1 MWGLQKSCTFA
12 PSKCL
17 TLYGGLWQNIILVQM
32 NSIETTKGEIVM
44 YQPDE
49 TIRLEVRVEDETV
62 WLTQQQMAELFLT
75 TRNNITL
82 HVSNIFKEGELVESS
97 VRKESLLTA
106 ADGKKYKTKMYNLDV
121 IISVGYR
128 VKSKRGIEFR
138 QWANKVLKDFLL
150 RGYAVNNRL
159 ETLERKVAKHDEQ
172 IQFFIKSVTPIA
184 EKVFMDGEF
193 YDAFALVQKLVKS
206 AKESIVLIDNYIDES
221 VLTMMSEKS
230 EGVSVAIYTKSIGK
244 AMELAVDKFNNQ
256 YGNLKLVRFTDC
268 HDRFLIIDNSEM
280 YLFGAS
286 LKDLGKKM
294 FAFTRMDSSSVA
306 LVMDRINM
314 CGN

>member
-1 MWGLQKSCTFA
+1 MTGETEIV
-12 PSKCL
+12 
-17 TLYGGLWQNIILVQM
+17 LYNPD
-32 NSIETTKGEIVM
+32 NSINI
-44 YQPDE
+44 
-49 TIRLEVRVEDETV
+49 EVRFEEETV
-62 WLTQQQMAELFLT
+62 WLTQAQMALLFDTTPQNVTMHIRGIYGDEELLENSTCKDFLQVRQEGQRMV
-75 TRNNITL
+75 TRKQKI
-82 HVSNIFKEGELVESS
+82 
-97 VRKESLLTA
+97 
-106 ADGKKYKTKMYNLDV
+106 YNLDV

-230 EGVSVAIYTKSIGK
+230 DGVSVAIYTKSIGK

-294 FAFTRMDSSSVA
+294 FAFTRMDSSSVEI
-306 LVMDRINM
+306 VMNRIK
-314 CGN
+314 GNLI

>member
-1 MWGLQKSCTFA
+1 MTGETEIV
-12 PSKCL
+12 
-17 TLYGGLWQNIILVQM
+17 LYNPD
-32 NSIETTKGEIVM
+32 NSINI
-44 YQPDE
+44 
-49 TIRLEVRVEDETV
+49 EVRFEEETV
-62 WLTQQQMAELFLT
+62 WLTQAQMALLFDTTPQNVTMHIRGIYGDEELLENLTCKDFLQVRQEGKRMV
-75 TRNNITL
+75 TRKQKI
-82 HVSNIFKEGELVESS
+82 
-97 VRKESLLTA
+97 
-106 ADGKKYKTKMYNLDV
+106 YNLDV

-150 RGYAVNNRL
+150 RGYAVNNRI

-230 EGVSVAIYTKSIGK
+230 DGVSVAIYTKSIGK

-294 FAFTRMDSSSVA
+294 FAFTRMDSSSVEI
-306 LVMDRINM
+306 VMNRIK
-314 CGN
+314 GNLI

>member
-1 MWGLQKSCTFA
+1 MA
-12 PSKCL
+12 
-17 TLYGGLWQNIILVQM
+17 V
-32 NSIETTKGEIVM
+32 ETEIVL
-44 YQPDE
+44 YNPDKSVN
-49 TIRLEVRVEDETV
+49 IEVRLEDETV
-62 WLTQQQMAELFLT
+62 WLTQAQMALLFDTTPQNVTMHIRGIYGDEELL
-75 TRNNITL
+75 
-82 HVSNIFKEGELVESS
+82 ESS
-97 VRKESLLTA
+97 TCKDFLQVRQEGQRMVTRKQ
-106 ADGKKYKTKMYNLDV
+106 KIYNLDV

-128 VKSKRGIEFR
+128 VKSKRGVEFR

-150 RGYAVNNRL
+150 RGYAVNARL
-159 ETLERKVAKHDEQ
+159 ETLEQKVARHDEQ
-172 IQFFIKSVTPIA
+172 IQFFIKSTTPIA

-230 EGVSVAIYTKSIGK
+230 DGVSVAIYTKSIGK

-294 FAFTRMDSSSVA
+294 FAFTRMDSSSVEI
-306 LVMDRINM
+306 VMNRIK
-314 CGN
+314 GNLI

>member
-1 MWGLQKSCTFA
+1 MLGETEIV
-12 PSKCL
+12 
-17 TLYGGLWQNIILVQM
+17 LYNPD
-32 NSIETTKGEIVM
+32 NSINIEV
-44 YQPDE
+44 
-49 TIRLEVRVEDETV
+49 RLEEETV
-62 WLTQQQMAELFLT
+62 WLNRLQMSILFGRDIKTIGKHISNALKEELSGMATVANFAIVQNEGGRLVK
-75 TRNNITL
+75 RN
-82 HVSNIFKEGELVESS
+82 VE
-97 VRKESLLTA
+97 
-106 ADGKKYKTKMYNLDV
+106 YYNLDM
-121 IISVGYR
+121 ILSVGYR
-128 VKSKRGIEFR
+128 VKSQRGIEFR
-138 QWANKVLKDFLL
+138 QWANRVLKDFLL

-230 EGVSVAIYTKSIGK
+230 DGVSVAIYTKSIGK